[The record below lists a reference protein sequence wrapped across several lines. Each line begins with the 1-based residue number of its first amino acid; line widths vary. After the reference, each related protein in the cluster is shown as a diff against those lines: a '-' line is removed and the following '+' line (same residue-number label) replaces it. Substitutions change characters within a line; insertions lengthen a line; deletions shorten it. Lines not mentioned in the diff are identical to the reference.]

1 MDSIFF
7 RGLFFHSSSS
17 GNIASVISDIISC
30 DTDSNVNIKTTK
42 NVNNKF
48 TNIGKY

>member
-1 MDSIFF
+1 MAEQLTMEFNDPFK
-7 RGLFFHSSSS
+7 G
-17 GNIASVISDIISC
+17 
-30 DTDSNVNIKTTK
+30 SNVNIKTTK

>member
-1 MDSIFF
+1 MFIFLKKSMIIINN
-7 RGLFFHSSSS
+7 LFYKV
-17 GNIASVISDIISC
+17 GNMIP
-30 DTDSNVNIKTTK
+30 TSNVNIKTTK